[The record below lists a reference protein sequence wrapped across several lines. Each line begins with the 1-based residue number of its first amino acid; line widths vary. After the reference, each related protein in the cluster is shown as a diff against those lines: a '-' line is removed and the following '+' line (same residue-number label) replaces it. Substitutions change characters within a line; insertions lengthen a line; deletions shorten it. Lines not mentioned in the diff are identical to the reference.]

1 MKSNSHIHKVEGI
14 DKGERLELMALN
26 ADEFILTVIEPE
38 AYGDERQAASMAL
51 TREQMWGLVG
61 SALSALAETQ
71 DEHSEEVSDND

>member
-1 MKSNSHIHKVEGI
+1 MKDDSQAHEVEGI
-14 DKGERLELMALN
+14 NKGERLELMALN

-61 SALSALAETQ
+61 SARSALAETQ

>member
-1 MKSNSHIHKVEGI
+1 MKDDSQAHEVEGI
-14 DKGERLELMALN
+14 DKGERLALMALN

>member
-1 MKSNSHIHKVEGI
+1 MKDDSQAHEVEGI

-71 DEHSEEVSDND
+71 DEPSEEVSDND

>member
-1 MKSNSHIHKVEGI
+1 MKDDSQAHEVEGI
-14 DKGERLELMALN
+14 DKGERLELLALN

-51 TREQMWGLVG
+51 TREQMRGLVR

>member
-1 MKSNSHIHKVEGI
+1 MKDDSQAHEVEGI
-14 DKGERLELMALN
+14 DKGERLRLMALN